1 MPDDDATRSRRYRRH
16 KAGDHSMCQHD
27 RHGPVLPALRAIPAP
42 EPEGE
47 LDSRAELVL
56 LARQLAAAYSADPS
70 NWALARELRTTLLA
84 LPEPPGPADPLDVL
98 REMAARVS

>member
-70 NWALARELRTTLLA
+70 NVLNDRSIGYVRCCRCHPGRHAR
-84 LPEPPGPADPLDVL
+84 PA
-98 REMAARVS
+98 